1 MMMEKQKLQLEDDGF
16 KDDDYGK
23 VEKQRLDLEDN
34 DRKVKRWKLDMGN
47 GNFENDDGKVKTKLG
62 C

>member
-1 MMMEKQKLQLEDDGF
+1 MMMEKQKLYLEDDGF